1 MATSTTG
8 YVPGGTGS
16 GPSSSTDKPSKDGY
30 WTLGKLKRAYQDY
43 LGSKREEIDEQQDY
57 RRFVHGSQWTSEQIT
72 QLQARR
78 QPVTVNNKTKRK
90 INGIV
95 GTLQRLRQDPK
106 AFARTPKHEQGA
118 DLASAAI
125 RYAMERTEWER
136 KDPQCTWMAAVDG
149 IAGVEFNIEQGDK
162 GDTEIGIDVVYVDG
176 FFYDPRS
183 IQDDFSDAR
192 YLGVGKWLDLEAA
205 VELFPDHEKE
215 LENSVGSGEEL
226 SSDSDRDHEQWFQSD
241 NETGQRVRLVECW
254 YKHKGKWCWSVFTGD
269 TVIDEGESPFFDE
282 DGQTDHKYEMFSA
295 YIDQDGDR
303 YGFVRDLKPLN
314 LEINMRHSKALYT
327 SLSRRILTPQ
337 GAFDDIEVA
346 RREAA
351 RADGVVVYNP
361 QGDAKP
367 EFDDTARQ
375 AETQAQLQFLER
387 VTTDFESFG
396 PNVAVT
402 GEGLENSSG
411 RAIHLLQQ
419 AGLADLGPF
428 IQSYR
433 GWKIRVY
440 RKMWCAIQRHWEGER
455 WIRVTD
461 DDDLSQFIQLNGV
474 GIDPMTGQPTMV
486 NAIGS
491 LDVDIILDEGPD
503 SVNQTADAYEVMQA
517 LASKG
522 GEVPTNILLEL
533 APIENALKKKLLAQ
547 LNPEP
552 TKEDQQRQQVE
563 MQMGVETVKEKAASA
578 QLKQAQAMKAAREAA
593 VVQPEQPDQQ
603 MMDPGDHPMKIQTE
617 AIEKQASAA
626 QKAADA
632 EKKRAET
639 QKIYQDI
646 QLEPQ
651 RMAME
656 HRANQQKMQL
666 DAQNAH
672 ADRQMQARQTE
683 MSAKQQAKDSDRNYQ
698 VNKMKAKQKPA
709 PKKP

>member
-1 MATSTTG
+1 MATTTTG
-8 YVPGGTGS
+8 YAPGGTAS
-16 GPSSSTDKPSKDGY
+16 GPSSSTEKPSKDGY

-57 RRFVHGSQWTSEQIT
+57 RRFVHGSQWTSEQIK

-118 DLASAAI
+118 DLASAAV

-149 IAGVEFNIEQGDK
+149 IGGVEFNIEQGDK
-162 GDTEIGIDVVYVDG
+162 GDKEIGIDVVYVDG

-254 YKHKGKWCWSVFTGD
+254 YKHKGKWCWAVFTGD
-269 TVIDEGESPFFDE
+269 TVIDEGESPFIDE
-282 DGQTDHKYEMFSA
+282 DKQSQHKYEMFSA

-351 RADGVVVYNP
+351 RADGVVVYNA
-361 QGDAKP
+361 QGDLKP

-440 RKMWCAIQRHWEGER
+440 RKMWSAIQRHWEGER

-474 GIDPMTGQPTMV
+474 GIDPETGQPTLV

-552 TKEDQQRQQVE
+552 TPEDQKRQQVE
-563 MQMGVETVKEKAASA
+563 FQMGVETVKEKAASA
-578 QLKQAQAMKAAREAA
+578 QLKQAQAMKTAAEAQ

-617 AIEKQASAA
+617 AMEKQASAA

-632 EKKRAET
+632 EKKKAET

-651 RMAME
+651 RIAME
-656 HRANQQKMQL
+656 HQANQQKMQL
-666 DAQNAH
+666 DARNAQ

>member
-8 YVPGGTGS
+8 YAPGGTAT
-16 GPSSSTDKPSKDGY
+16 GPSSSTEKPSKDGY

-43 LGSKREEIDEQQDY
+43 LGSKREEIDEQQAA
-57 RRFVHGSQWTSEQIT
+57 RRFVHGSQWTAEQVK
-72 QLQARR
+72 QLNARR
-78 QPVTVNNKTKRK
+78 QPVVWSNRTKRK

-106 AFARTPKHEQGA
+106 AYARTPKHEQGA
-118 DLASAAI
+118 ELATAALN
-125 RYAMERTEWER
+125 YALERTQWER
-136 KDPQCTWMAAVDG
+136 KDPQCAEMCSIDG
-149 IAGVEFNIEQGDK
+149 IGGVEFNIEQGDK

-241 NETGQRVRLVECW
+241 GETGQRVRLVECW

-269 TVIDEGESPFFDE
+269 YVLDEGESPFIDE
-282 DGQTDHKYEMFSA
+282 DKQSQHKYEMFSA
-295 YIDQDGDR
+295 YVDQDGDR

-314 LEINMRHSKALYT
+314 QEINMRRSKALYT
-327 SLSRRILTPQ
+327 MLSRRIITPQ

-361 QGDAKP
+361 QGDLRP
-367 EFDDTARQ
+367 EFDDAART
-375 AETQAQLQFLER
+375 AETSAQFQFLEG
-387 VTTDFESFG
+387 VTTEFESFG
-396 PNVAVT
+396 PNIAVT

-433 GWKIRVY
+433 GWKIRTY
-440 RKMWCAIQRHWEGER
+440 RKMWNALQHHWEGER

-461 DDDLSQFIQLNGV
+461 DDDISQFIQVNGV
-474 GIDPMTGQPTMV
+474 DVDPMTGQPTLV

-503 SVNQTADAYEVMQA
+503 HVNAMADAYDTLTV
-517 LASKG
+517 LAGKG
-522 GEVPTNILLEL
+522 GEVPTDILIEL
-533 APIENALKKKLLAQ
+533 APLPVSLKKKLLER

-552 TKEDQQRQQVE
+552 GPEQQQRQQVE

-578 QLKQAQAMKAAREAA
+578 QLKQAQAMKAAAEAQ

-617 AIEKQASAA
+617 AMEKQASAA

-651 RMAME
+651 RIAME
-656 HRANQQKMQL
+656 HQANQQKMQL
-666 DAQNAH
+666 DAQNAQ

-698 VNKMKAKQKPA
+698 VNKMKAKQRPA
-709 PKKP
+709 SKKP

>member
-1 MATSTTG
+1 LATTDTG
-8 YVPGGTGS
+8 YGSGGGGS
-16 GPSSSTDKPSKDGY
+16 GPSISTTDKPSKDGY
-30 WTLGKLKRAYQDY
+30 WSLGKLKRAYQDY
-43 LGSKREEIDEQQDY
+43 LGSKREEIDEQQDA
-57 RRFVHGSQWTSEQIT
+57 RRFVHGSQWTAEQIT
-72 QLQARR
+72 QLNARK
-78 QPVTVNNKTKRK
+78 QPITVNNKTKRK

-106 AFARTPKHEQGA
+106 AYARTPKHEQGA
-118 DLASAAI
+118 ELASGALN
-125 RYAMERTEWER
+125 YALERAQWER
-136 KDPQCTWMAAVDG
+136 KDPLCTWDCAVDG
-149 IAGVEFNIEQGDK
+149 IGGLEFNLEQGDH
-162 GDTEIGIDVVYVDG
+162 GDIEVGIDHVLVDG

-183 IQDDFSDAR
+183 ISDDFSDAR

-205 VELFPDHEKE
+205 IEMFPDKEEE
-215 LENSVGSGEEL
+215 LEASTGAGEEL
-226 SSDSDRDHEQWFQSD
+226 SSDSDRDHQQWFRDD
-241 NETGQRVRLVECW
+241 NEAGQRIRLVECW
-254 YKHKGKWCWSVFTGD
+254 YKHKGKWCWAIYTG
-269 TVIDEGESPFFDE
+269 TEVLKEGDSPFFDG
-282 DGQTDHKYEMFSA
+282 DGQSDHKYEMFSA
-295 YIDQDGDR
+295 YTDQDGDR
-303 YGFVRDLKPLN
+303 YGFVRDLKSLN

-327 SLSRRILTPQ
+327 GMSRRIVAPL

-351 RADGVVVYNP
+351 RADGVVIYNP

-375 AETQAQLQFLER
+375 AEVQAQLQFLER
-387 VTTDFESFG
+387 VTTDFESYG

-440 RKMWCAIQRHWEGER
+440 RKMWNAIQRHWEGER

-461 DDDLSQFIQLNGV
+461 DDDLSQFIQVNGV
-474 GIDPMTGQPTMV
+474 GIDPQTGHPTLV
-486 NAIGS
+486 NSIGS

-503 SVNQTADAYEVMQA
+503 HVNQQADSYEVMQA

-522 GEVPTNILLEL
+522 GEVPTDILIEL
-533 APIENALKKKLLAQ
+533 APLPISLKKKLLAR
-547 LNPEP
+547 LMPEP
-552 TKEDQQRQQVE
+552 TPEDEQRKQVE
-563 MQMGVETVKEKAASA
+563 MQMGIETVHEKAASA
-578 QLKQAQAMKAAREAA
+578 KLKEAQAMKAGAEAQ
-593 VVQPEQPDQQ
+593 VVQPEQPEMGQ
-603 MMDPGDHPMKIQTE
+603 PGDHPMKVQTE

-632 EKKRAET
+632 EKKKAET

-656 HRANQQKMQL
+656 HQANQQKMQL

-672 ADRQMQARQTE
+672 ADRQMQARQSE
-683 MSAKQQAKDSDRNYQ
+683 MSAQQQAKDSDRNYQ
-698 VNKMKAKQKPA
+698 VNKMKAKQKPS
-709 PKKP
+709 PKGKT